1 MPPRPLPPKGQPLS
15 DIERGPLRRVAVLVP
30 TYNER
35 ENVRRILA
43 RVRAAVPEA
52 DVVVLDD
59 NSPDGTGQVA
69 DELAAHDPQ
78 VHVLHRA
85 GKVGLGA
92 AYLAGFAWALERGY
106 DAAVEMDADGSHQ
119 PEQLRA
125 LLVAAQDAD
134 VVIGSRW
141 VRGGSVVNWPA
152 HRKALSLG
160 ANLYTRIL
168 LGMPVNDATAGF
180 RVYRAGA
187 LRQLGLETVRSQGYC
202 FQVDMTWR
210 AVKQGMV
217 VLEVPIEFVERAV
230 GHSKMSQDIVRESLV
245 RITGWGA
252 AYRGAQ
258 VVVIARRLTGRPPAP
273 RWHQLPEER

>member
-1 MPPRPLPPKGQPLS
+1 MS
-15 DIERGPLRRVAVLVP
+15 DIDRGPLQRVAVLVP

-35 ENVRRILA
+35 ENIRRILA

-52 DVVVLDD
+52 DVMVLDD
-59 NSPDGTGQVA
+59 NSPDGTGLVA
-69 DELAAHDPQ
+69 DAIAAHDPQ
-78 VHVLHRA
+78 VHVLHRT
-85 GKVGLGA
+85 GKAGLGA

-106 DAAVEMDADGSHQ
+106 DAAVEMDADGSHK

-141 VRGGSVVNWPA
+141 VHGGSVVNWPA
-152 HRKALSLG
+152 HRRALSVG

-168 LGMPVNDATAGF
+168 LGMPVSDATAGF
-180 RVYRAGA
+180 RVYRASA
-187 LRQLGLETVRSQGYC
+187 LRRLALETVRSQGYC

-217 VLEVPIEFVERAV
+217 VLEVPIEFVERAI
-230 GHSKMSQDIVRESLV
+230 GYSKMSHDIVKESLV
-245 RITGWGA
+245 RITAWGA

-258 VVVIARRLTGRPPAP
+258 VAALARRLTGRPAAA
-273 RWHQLPEER
+273 RWHQLQEDR